1 MILLL
6 ISGVLVAPSLRCL
19 MENLLG
25 VILKGLLQCLRFCIK
40 THRFLKI
47 YPMRDKIFCNAA
59 SRGMQRRGQLQS
71 SCWTIH
77 LSGIQATTA
86 NMVPYAF
93 AGIKVNDNGY
103 GFRDKTSSRSDPGGK
118 TKNTIGE
125 TNNVRPFESSAF
137 RLTPLTM
144 QDVTPNFPPQP
155 LGLASNPSSFAI
167 LTNPMHFPIA
177 NPQPSPLPRPNGRGS
192 VLNI

>member
-1 MILLL
+1 MFK
-6 ISGVLVAPSLRCL
+6 VLHKDPPIP
-19 MENLLG
+19 ENLSHEG
-25 VILKGLLQCLRFCIK
+25 QDFLQCCFKR
-40 THRFLKI
+40 
-47 YPMRDKIFCNAA
+47 NAA
-59 SRGMQRRGQLQS
+59 ERPAAIELLDHPFIRNS
-71 SCWTIH
+71 SHYSKHGSI
-77 LSGIQATTA
+77 
-86 NMVPYAF
+86 YAF